1 MILVWFEQGAP
12 FLRVPSGLASRKE
25 IERAAGQASGRFL
38 AGFYGVDMVLI
49 GFDAILMGL

>member
-38 AGFYGVDMVLI
+38 AGFDCDVILI
-49 GFDAILMGL
+49 